1 MIHTDPVTTDMAPS
15 DRETTP
21 AEIQRL
27 DVREPWKPYRAI
39 YEVIRALRGRAVGS
53 LIEVITRNDKGLLTD
68 LRTWCEATGNELVA
82 SQPETVDAVRSLI
95 RKGEPKLRDR
105 TMTAIISTASL
116 EHVLFPLEKAV
127 AAAVLGMGVNVAFE
141 GAGVRLLKRGYR
153 SRLSGMVGGTFTP
166 MVERVMRR
174 QIGWP
179 LPQESIVILEDLGA
193 RFYVCGP
200 SMAGYGVHEDEL
212 IVGKYTIG
220 AVVTW
225 ADLLARSDIHVFSK
239 AQFEKP

>member
-1 MIHTDPVTTDMAPS
+1 MTQTDATTRDRAPS
-15 DRETTP
+15 DRDQTP
-21 AEIQRL
+21 ADIQRV

-39 YEVIRALRGRAVGS
+39 YEVIRALRGRETGS
-53 LIEVITRNDKGLLTD
+53 LVEVITRSDKGLLTD
-68 LRTWCEATGNELVA
+68 LGTWCEATGHELVGTE
-82 SQPETVDAVRSLI
+82 PETGDAARSLI
-95 RKGEPKLRDR
+95 RKGEPKRRDR

-127 AAAVLGMGVNVAFE
+127 AAAVLGVGVNVAFE

-153 SRLSGMVGGTFTP
+153 SKLSGTIGGIFTP

-179 LPQESIVILEDLGA
+179 LPQQSIMILEDLGA

-200 SMAGYGVHEDEL
+200 SMAGYGVREDEL
-212 IVGKYTIG
+212 IVARYTIG

-225 ADLLARSDIHVFSK
+225 IELLARTDIHVFSK